1 MTHVV
6 SFPGLGLEFTVNE
19 VALPLGEWLGFGDYS
34 IRWYGILI
42 AIGFLLGSALSINT
56 TGVDVAMTALFVVI
70 AVGQWR
76 GTKNH
81 LPAALGAAVTLV
93 SLQLVGKE
101 NMLILSLVVIAA
113 LLLALQRR
121 MPADE

>member
-1 MTHVV
+1 
-6 SFPGLGLEFTVNE
+6 
-19 VALPLGEWLGFGDYS
+19 
-34 IRWYGILI
+34 
-42 AIGFLLGSALSINT
+42 
-56 TGVDVAMTALFVVI
+56 MTALFVVI